1 MEMNTKKPSCAL
13 DKMAPEAVAHAAEML
28 KQLAHP
34 MRLRMVDLLH
44 TTGELPVCEITD
56 YLGIAQATTSQH
68 LNQMRR
74 VGLLKAER
82 RGKAVWYSIA
92 DNRPISLLNC
102 ICNCCENPVSAK
114 NNNVSETQPEMA
126 N

>member
-1 MEMNTKKPSCAL
+1 MKTKDLHCAL
-13 DKMAPEAVAHAAEML
+13 DKMTPESIAHAAEML
-28 KQLAHP
+28 RQLAHP

-44 TTGELPVCEITD
+44 TTGELPVCEITE

-102 ICNCCENPVSAK
+102 ICNCCENPVSMNERNT
-114 NNNVSETQPEMA
+114 NNTQPEMA
-126 N
+126 

>member
-1 MEMNTKKPSCAL
+1 MLVNMNAKELNCAL
-13 DKMAPEAVAHAAEML
+13 EKMTPEWVGQAAEML

-44 TTGELPVCEITD
+44 TAGELPVCEITD

-82 RGKAVWYSIA
+82 RGKAVWYSIH
-92 DNRPISLLNC
+92 DDRSVSLLNC
-102 ICNCCENPVSAK
+102 ICNCCENPAK
-114 NNNVSETQPEMA
+114 NSNNEGVK
-126 N
+126 

>member
-1 MEMNTKKPSCAL
+1 MNAKPIDCVL

-44 TTGELPVCEITD
+44 TTGELPVSEITD

-74 VGLLKAER
+74 VGLLKSER

-92 DNRPISLLNC
+92 DARPISLLNC
-102 ICNCCENPVSAK
+102 ICNCCENPVSVDERNV
-114 NNNVSETQPEMA
+114 NNTQPEMA
-126 N
+126 